1 MRRRQLGKTA
11 YLDAVGPNAD
21 IRSVLRAQG
30 RQWAV
35 TRQWRDFLWRG
46 HGDTVFRSKNNRL
59 LTVAI
64 LGYLG
69 LKQMEE
75 IGKPC
80 HLPFPESNSEK
91 PREAPDA
98 TTQTRS

>member
-1 MRRRQLGKTA
+1 
-11 YLDAVGPNAD
+11 
-21 IRSVLRAQG
+21 
-30 RQWAV
+30 
-35 TRQWRDFLWRG
+35 
-46 HGDTVFRSKNNRL
+46 VFRSKNNRL